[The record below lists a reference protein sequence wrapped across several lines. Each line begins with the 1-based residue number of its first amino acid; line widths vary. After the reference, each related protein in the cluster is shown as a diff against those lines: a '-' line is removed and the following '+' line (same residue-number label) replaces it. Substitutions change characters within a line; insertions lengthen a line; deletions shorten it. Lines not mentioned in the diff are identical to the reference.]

1 VEARVV
7 KPKLIFGALAVL
19 VLGVFIPSASAQ
31 QPTKPLKVGVVM
43 SPEGVEGDVQNALLP
58 MIASN
63 PNLQLVSD
71 TSWDVNLLV
80 NCLAPMQDGSGAAC
94 SEVVIYA
101 PDSWMGLQIYLNSVV
116 IVSQT
121 PQTTAQYA
129 YTMLLKSVTPD
140 RLTAADTRL
149 ATTLQGV
156 TAAVVQYQKTH
167 PSESEALAKKESAKP
182 KVPPTGTKD
191 VKTL

>member
-1 VEARVV
+1 VEAGAV
-7 KPKLIFGALAVL
+7 KTKLTFGALAVL
-19 VLGVFIPSASAQ
+19 VLSIFIPSASAQ

-43 SPEGVEGDVQNALLP
+43 SPEGVEGDVLNALLP

-71 TSWDVNLLV
+71 TSWDVNLLL

-116 IVSQT
+116 IVSKT

-140 RLTAADTRL
+140 RRTAADTRL

-167 PSESEALAKKESAKP
+167 PSESQALAKKESAKP

>member
-1 VEARVV
+1 V
-7 KPKLIFGALAVL
+7 KTKLTFGALAVL
-19 VLGVFIPSASAQ
+19 VLSIFIPSASAQ

-43 SPEGVEGDVQNALLP
+43 SPEGVEGDVLNALLP

-71 TSWDVNLLV
+71 TSWDVNLLL

-116 IVSQT
+116 IVSKT

-167 PSESEALAKKESAKP
+167 PSESQALAKKESAKP